1 MVLNVVWLGLFFL
14 GGLLGTWRWFT
25 GDDPKVFAAMAE
37 ATFSSAKTGFEMAL
51 GLTGTLTLWL
61 GLMKVG
67 EAAGA
72 IQILSRALA
81 PLLRRVFPGL
91 PSDHPASGSMVLN
104 FAANMLGLD
113 NAATPAGL
121 KAMKEL
127 ETLNP
132 NPGTATNHQIMF
144 MVLHAASLTL
154 FPVSIMALRATAGA
168 KNPADIFLPILVAS
182 ACSVAGGFLSVA
194 FVQRIKLWDPVL
206 LAWILGAGT
215 VLGGGVSLIASMP
228 HEQVESVST
237 TLGTGLML
245 AAIIWFLALA
255 SYKKVNAWEVFT
267 EGAKEGFTTAISL
280 IPFMVGILVA
290 VGVFRASGGMQ
301 LVVDGIWAC
310 VSWTGLPPESAGAF
324 PTMLMKPLS
333 GGGARGM
340 TIDAMKSFGVD
351 SFTGRL
357 ASLLQGSTDTTL
369 YVIALYSGAIGL
381 KKTRY
386 VLPCALIA
394 DVFGFIGAFAMAMVF
409 FR

>member
-14 GGLLGTWRWFT
+14 GAMLGTWRWFT
-25 GDDPKVFAAMAE
+25 GEDPKVFATMAQ
-37 ATFSSAKTGFEMAL
+37 ATFDSSKLGFEMAL

-72 IQILSRALA
+72 IQMLSRLLA
-81 PLLRRVFPGL
+81 PLLKRVFPGL
-91 PSDHPASGSMVLN
+91 PPDHPASGSMVLN

-132 NPGTATNHQIMF
+132 NPGTATNNQIMF

-194 FVQRIKLWDPVL
+194 FVQKIKLWDPVL
-206 LAWILGAGT
+206 LAWILGAGLF
-215 VLGGGVSLIASMP
+215 LGGGVSLIASMP
-228 HEQVESVST
+228 HDRVESVST

-255 SYKKVNAWEVFT
+255 TYKKVNAWEVFT

-290 VGVFRASGGMQ
+290 VGIFRASGGMK
-301 LVVDGIWAC
+301 LVVEGIWAC
-310 VSWTGLPPESAGAF
+310 VSWTGLPPESAAAF

-340 TIDAMKSFGVD
+340 TIDAMASYGPD

-357 ASLLQGSTDTTL
+357 SSLLQGSTDTTL

-386 VLPCALIA
+386 VLPCALVA
-394 DVFGFIGAFAMAMVF
+394 DLFGFVGAFAMALIF